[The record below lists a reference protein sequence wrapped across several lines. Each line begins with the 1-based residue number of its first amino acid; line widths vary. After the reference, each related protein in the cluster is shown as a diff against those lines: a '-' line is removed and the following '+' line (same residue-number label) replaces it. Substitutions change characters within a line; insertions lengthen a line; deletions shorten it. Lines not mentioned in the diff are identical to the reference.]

1 MTTTVNNLSVD
12 ELVALEDNTSCG
24 SYKKQGAPL
33 VRGQGARLWDAAGNE
48 FIDCVAG
55 IACAN
60 VGHSHPRV
68 VSAVSEQVKNL
79 TSCSELYHHQ
89 ARARLQ
95 GKLCELS
102 VAQRVFLCNSGAEAN
117 EGAIKFARLVTGRQK
132 IVCAMRGFHGR
143 TMGALSATWN
153 KKYKQ
158 PFEPLIPHF
167 VHVPYDKLDKLEEV
181 VDDQT
186 AAVLLEVV
194 QGEGGVRPG
203 SGDYLRGAQEL
214 CRKHG
219 AMFALDEVQT
229 GIGRTG
235 KLFAY
240 EHFDLDPDLV
250 CLAKALAAGIPI
262 GAVLLGERVGAIG
275 PSMHGSTFGGNPIAS
290 VAALAVLEAMI
301 EEELPARA
309 ETLGARLVQGLE
321 GLEHPAIREV
331 RGLGLMLGVE
341 LKFKV
346 APVLTGLRERGV
358 LAIGAG
364 PRVLRL
370 LPPLVISEDE
380 LDQVVVAIKD
390 TLDAVQA
397 EQGEGDAE

>member
-1 MTTTVNNLSVD
+1 MTTTIDNLSVE
-12 ELVALEDNTSCG
+12 ELMALEDNTSCG
-24 SYKKQGAPL
+24 SYNKQGAPL

-48 FIDCVAG
+48 FIDCVSG
-55 IACAN
+55 IGCAN

-68 VSAVSEQVKNL
+68 VAAISEQVKNL
-79 TSCSELYHHQ
+79 TVCSELYHHQ

-117 EGAIKFARLVTGRQK
+117 EGAIKFSRLVTGRQK

-153 KKYKQ
+153 KKYKE

-186 AAVLLEVV
+186 AAVLLEVI

-219 AMFALDEVQT
+219 AFFAVDEVQS
-229 GIGRTG
+229 GMGRTG

-240 EHFDLDPDLV
+240 QHHGLEPDLV
-250 CLAKALAAGIPI
+250 CLAKALAAGIPM
-262 GAVLLGERVGAIG
+262 GAVLIGERVGAIG
-275 PSMHGSTFGGNPIAS
+275 ASMHGSTFGGNPIAS

-301 EEELPARA
+301 EEDLPGRA
-309 ETLGARLVQGLE
+309 EALGARLRGALE
-321 GLEHPAIREV
+321 GLDHPSIREV

-346 APVLTGLRERGV
+346 APVIAGLRERGV

-370 LPPLVISEDE
+370 LPPLVISEEE
-380 LDQVVVAIKD
+380 LDQVVGAIKD
-390 TLDAVQA
+390 TLDAVQ
-397 EQGEGDAE
+397 EQQGDQE